1 MQKIATYTQYRWK
14 SAGERELVKAYLS
27 ETEEEYKEKM
37 KEIKEKYKNNQIGL
51 MLIKEF
57 EENTEKRIREPKA
70 IRHLICSYSTKLNLK
85 RMVRNVEN
93 EYAEIKNLED
103 LFEKRR
109 EYFTTFERT
118 RIYSKLEWTEI
129 LNELIK
135 IKYEEIKEY
144 V

>member
-1 MQKIATYTQYRWK
+1 
-14 SAGERELVKAYLS
+14 
-27 ETEEEYKEKM
+27 
-37 KEIKEKYKNNQIGL
+37 
-51 MLIKEF
+51 
-57 EENTEKRIREPKA
+57 
-70 IRHLICSYSTKLNLK
+70 
-85 RMVRNVEN
+85 MVRNVEN
-93 EYAEIKNLED
+93 EYAEIKYLED

>member
-1 MQKIATYTQYRWK
+1 
-14 SAGERELVKAYLS
+14 
-27 ETEEEYKEKM
+27 
-37 KEIKEKYKNNQIGL
+37 
-51 MLIKEF
+51 
-57 EENTEKRIREPKA
+57 
-70 IRHLICSYSTKLNLK
+70 
-85 RMVRNVEN
+85 MVRNVEN